1 MVIHSFM
8 CIKIWTT
15 HLTSPCPILGLP
27 TALQRERQIFGWN
40 KCRLLRWLSAVLTTM
55 ARPQANIS
63 HEKSEIPTQ
72 RKKNSETIPTFPYT
86 LFKSQIKLINFTG
99 TPNKPGV
106 FLHFS
111 HPQLPPKVCSHHS
124 ASAPA
129 QTQSLAGLKSA
140 AYFFPWQKD
149 VPTAAWPGD
158 CGSTSGGSKVIH
170 VLNPVRIVTKTDQI
184 LPPEVE
190 TDKASWGQEL
200 SAVPK
205 EACIWTV

>member
-99 TPNKPGV
+99 APNKTGV
-106 FLHFS
+106 FFVLFTPTAS
-111 HPQLPPKVCSHHS
+111 PKVCSHHS

-129 QTQSLAGLKSA
+129 QTLSLAGLKSA
-140 AYFFPWQKD
+140 AYFFPGKK
-149 VPTAAWPGD
+149 TSLAALPGD
-158 CGSTSGGSKVIH
+158 CGSTSRGSRVIH

-184 LPPEVE
+184 RPPEVE

>member
-1 MVIHSFM
+1 MPNT
-8 CIKIWTT
+8 WTPNCFAEREANLWLEQMPT
-15 HLTSPCPILGLP
+15 PSVAKRCSHDNGASAGKYLP
-27 TALQRERQIFGWN
+27 W
-40 KCRLLRWLSAVLTTM
+40 
-55 ARPQANIS
+55 
-63 HEKSEIPTQ
+63 EKRDSDTK
-72 RKKNSETIPTFPYT
+72 KKNSETIPTFPYT

-170 VLNPVRIVTKTDQI
+170 VLNPVR
-184 LPPEVE
+184 E
-190 TDKASWGQEL
+190 
-200 SAVPK
+200 
-205 EACIWTV
+205 